1 MSHEFDKRIL
11 QKKLPKLP
19 EIQRMLWSCCNVSL
33 GVDGEKTAR
42 PGVEHI
48 SETNINKWKL
58 QCVAKNDNNNEE

>member
-1 MSHEFDKRIL
+1 
-11 QKKLPKLP
+11 
-19 EIQRMLWSCCNVSL
+19 MLWSCCNVSL